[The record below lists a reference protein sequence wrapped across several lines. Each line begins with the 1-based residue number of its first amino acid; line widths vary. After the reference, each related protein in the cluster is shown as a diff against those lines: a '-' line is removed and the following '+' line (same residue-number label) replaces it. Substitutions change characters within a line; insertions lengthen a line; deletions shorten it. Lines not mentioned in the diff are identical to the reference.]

1 MSIKGVMTTRDLNRQ
16 GGVTG
21 AARVQQERE
30 KEKYL
35 TDMQIELEREQ
46 RIEEEKREE
55 SKRIKLLVR
64 EALKEEKLKT
74 SKKAKKKKVKNG
86 E

>member
-1 MSIKGVMTTRDLNRQ
+1 MTIKGVMTTRDLNRE
-16 GGVTG
+16 GGITG

-30 KEKYL
+30 EEKYL
-35 TDMQIELEREQ
+35 TDMQIELEKEE
-46 RIEEEKREE
+46 RIEEEKRTE

-74 SKKAKKKKVKNG
+74 SKKAKKNKTKNG

>member
-1 MSIKGVMTTRDLNRQ
+1 MSIKGVMTTRDLNRE

-21 AARVQQERE
+21 AARVQERE